1 MSNYDDLTI
10 EELQSA
16 VEQLSNELT
25 EARTKLREKRL
36 AGVRAAMSARKEAD
50 LVLNE
55 ELKKLGYTN
64 TYMKEFTPNFSYFWR
79 NLP

>member
-36 AGVRAAMSARKEAD
+36 AGVRAAMLARKEAD

-64 TYMKEFTPNFSYFWR
+64 TYMKDFSYFWR

>member
-1 MSNYDDLTI
+1 MTNYDDLTI

-64 TYMKEFTPNFSYFWR
+64 TYMKDFSDFWR

>member
-64 TYMKEFTPNFSYFWR
+64 TYMKDFSDFWR

>member
-10 EELQSA
+10 EELQSD

-64 TYMKEFTPNFSYFWR
+64 TYMKDFSYFWR

>member
-1 MSNYDDLTI
+1 MSNYDDITI

-64 TYMKEFTPNFSYFWR
+64 TYMKDFSYFWR

>member
-64 TYMKEFTPNFSYFWR
+64 TYMKDFSYSWR

>member
-1 MSNYDDLTI
+1 MTNYDDLTI

-36 AGVRAAMSARKEAD
+36 AGVRAAMEARKEAD

-55 ELKKLGYTN
+55 ELKKSLLQTSLTSGAI
-64 TYMKEFTPNFSYFWR
+64 FHD
-79 NLP
+79 

>member
-1 MSNYDDLTI
+1 M
-10 EELQSA
+10 E
-16 VEQLSNELT
+16 
-25 EARTKLREKRL
+25 
-36 AGVRAAMSARKEAD
+36 ARKEAD

-64 TYMKEFTPNFSYFWR
+64 TSMKEFTPNFSYFWR